1 MDLIRIPT
9 AAERLGITRQ
19 YIYKLIKDGEIQVI
33 EIDGMQFIDADTL
46 KFERQ
51 RAPKKNEKKP
61 KK

>member
-1 MDLIRIPT
+1 MELIRIPT
-9 AAERLGITRQ
+9 AAKRLGITRQ
-19 YIYKLIKDGEIQVI
+19 YIYKLIKDGEIQVHD
-33 EIDGMQFIDADTL
+33 IDGMQFIDADTL